1 MKNIKMERAKFQI
14 AGTILF
20 VILALSILMAGF
32 KVNSQE
38 YSEPPAV
45 EYGGN
50 VQITTTYPEIGNTDS
65 ETKEAVKYA
74 IYYDIPLSRE
84 LQDYIYELSVKYNV
98 PYEVVIAV
106 IQQESSYRPKVVGQ
120 AGELGYM
127 QIHPINFERLEE
139 ELGIT
144 NFTDPEQNILC
155 GVYMLSELYEEYD
168 NMIDVLMCYSCGEA
182 GAKRLW
188 DAGVTETKYT
198 KSVGAI
204 INELKIAEVLEVE

>member
-1 MKNIKMERAKFQI
+1 MKNIKMERAKFQM

-20 VILALSILMAGF
+20 VVLALSLLMAGF

-38 YSEPPAV
+38 YNEPPAADH
-45 EYGGN
+45 GGN
-50 VQITTTYPEIGNTDS
+50 VQITTTYPEIK
-65 ETKEAVKYA
+65 ETVKYA
-74 IYYDIPLSRE
+74 VYYDIPLSRE

-98 PYEVVIAV
+98 PCEVVISV

-144 NFTDPEQNILC
+144 DFTDPEQNILC
-155 GVYMLSELYEEYD
+155 GVYMLSELYDEYD

-188 DAGVTETKYT
+188 DAGVTETEYT
-198 KSVGAI
+198 KSVGKI
-204 INELKIAEVLEVE
+204 INGLEISEVLKVE